1 MSGWSCLDQEGRAP
15 SDRVAGQNNAKTMT
29 RKSYTQTNWI
39 IHSVLMILMIRKGE
53 LHLTES
59 VCPRDFLGELEY
71 WGLSALH
78 LGYIKRY
85 KIIFSKFKY
94 LRLAPR
100 HIHQLKIII
109 TKFKYHRVRQLNFH
123 RAMLRLHV
131 AEGLLAPPHC
141 WPWGRSRGRGDL
153 FSSFL
158 LVSFFFSSPNCS
170 SWGQEGEFFL
180 EFFGNRHS
188 VSFKTPAHFGYF
200 LLENK
205 KAALGRYF
213 VLSSPVP

>member
-1 MSGWSCLDQEGRAP
+1 MSWSGRE
-15 SDRVAGQNNAKTMT
+15 SSIWRRVAGQNNAKTMIMKMT
-29 RKSYTQTNWI
+29 ITYTQTNWI
-39 IHSVLMILMIRKGE
+39 IQSVLMIIMIRKGE

-94 LRLAPR
+94 LRLAPQSYSPVEDNNNKVQISSCSSTQFPQSHAALTR
-100 HIHQLKIII
+100 C
-109 TKFKYHRVRQLNFH
+109 R
-123 RAMLRLHV
+123 
-131 AEGLLAPPHC
+131 GPPGSSPLLTMGSIKRTR
-141 WPWGRSRGRGDL
+141 WFVFL
-153 FSSFL
+153 FSSCFL
-158 LVSFFFSSPNCS
+158 LFIFFFSLPNFS
-170 SWGQEGEFFL
+170 SWGQEDEFFL
-180 EFFGNRHS
+180 QFFGS
-188 VSFKTPAHFGYF
+188 VSFETTAHFGYF

>member
-1 MSGWSCLDQEGRAP
+1 MSSSGRE
-15 SDRVAGQNNAKTMT
+15 SSIWRRVAGQNNAKTMIMKMT
-29 RKSYTQTNWI
+29 ITYTQTNWI
-39 IHSVLMILMIRKGE
+39 IQSVLMILMIRKGE

-94 LRLAPR
+94 LRLA
-100 HIHQLKIII
+100 
-109 TKFKYHRVRQLNFH
+109 HRSYSPVEDNNNKVQISSCSSTQFPQSHAALTRC
-123 RAMLRLHV
+123 R
-131 AEGLLAPPHC
+131 GPPGSSPLLTMGSIKRTR
-141 WPWGRSRGRGDL
+141 WFVFL
-153 FSSFL
+153 FSSSFL
-158 LVSFFFSSPNCS
+158 LFFFSQLFIMGSRVRV
-170 SWGQEGEFFL
+170 FL
-180 EFFGNRHS
+180 QFFGNRHS

>member
-1 MSGWSCLDQEGRAP
+1 M
-15 SDRVAGQNNAKTMT
+15 
-29 RKSYTQTNWI
+29 I
-39 IHSVLMILMIRKGE
+39 IMIRKGE

-85 KIIFSKFKY
+85 KIFFQSSNISALHLGYIKRYKIIFSKFKY
-94 LRLAPR
+94 LRLA
-100 HIHQLKIII
+100 
-109 TKFKYHRVRQLNFH
+109 HRSYSPVEDNNNKVQISSCSSTQFPQSHAALTRCK
-123 RAMLRLHV
+123 
-131 AEGLLAPPHC
+131 GPPGSSPLLTMGSIKRTR
-141 WPWGRSRGRGDL
+141 WFVFL
-153 FSSFL
+153 FSSCVLLFL
-158 LVSFFFSSPNCS
+158 SSPNCS

-180 EFFGNRHS
+180 QFFGNRQS